1 MNDISFSMNESSA
14 QELVETMTSVF
25 EDKLVSSLSDVVKE
39 AAIEDMDYD
48 LICER
53 TVDNIDFYELQNRV
67 IEDLDYDEINDTV
80 HRNLDHSRVAE
91 EVVEHLD
98 YDEISNQVS
107 ESMGSTITDLNI
119 RMDDLELIIAN
130 LRNENQSLNK
140 TVAELRNRPSFWRKI
155 KGG

>member
-1 MNDISFSMNESSA
+1 MTDITFSMNESSA

-48 LICER
+48 LICDR
-53 TVDNIDFYELQNRV
+53 VVDQIDFYELQSRV
-67 IEDLDYDEINDTV
+67 IEDLDYDEIQDTV

-91 EVVEHLD
+91 EVTEHLD
-98 YDEISNQVS
+98 YDEISNQVG

-119 RMDDLELIIAN
+119 RMNDLELIIAN
-130 LRNENQSLNK
+130 LRNENQALDK
-140 TVAELRNRPSFWRKI
+140 IVTELRKRPSFWRKI
-155 KGG
+155 TGG